1 MWGRGG
7 WGIFFFIA
15 VVPVV
20 LGFVCCLGFF
30 FGGVVVIVLVV
41 VFIMC
46 NRSRDTNQFVTIN
59 INEEHMPA
67 ILTKPVICRSRS
79 FAV

>member
-1 MWGRGG
+1 MGYSLFYCCCSCCVGFCL
-7 WGIFFFIA
+7 FFF
-15 VVPVV
+15 V
-20 LGFVCCLGFF
+20 F